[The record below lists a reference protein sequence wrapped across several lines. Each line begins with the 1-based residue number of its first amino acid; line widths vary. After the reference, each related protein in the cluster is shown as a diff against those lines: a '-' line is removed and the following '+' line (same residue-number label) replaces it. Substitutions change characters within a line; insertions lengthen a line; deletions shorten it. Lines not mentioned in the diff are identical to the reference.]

1 MNSYTANNIN
11 GQTKIWSRYE
21 MKYLV
26 SESKAAAIA
35 HFIRPYVHLDRYCEG
50 KPNSSYPI
58 VSLYLDSQN
67 LRLCRESL
75 EGHKNRFK
83 LRIRSYTDEPDYPRF
98 VEIKRRVNSVI
109 IKGRSQ
115 LKHDNIAN
123 LLSGLSL
130 SGAGFADDD
139 ETLRQFR
146 LYLNSIQARPVIRTR
161 YQRQAFESIA
171 NNSVRITFD
180 RDLCYNVTPIANVGL
195 NGRGWQKILLNYIVL
210 EIKFT
215 GRFPAW
221 LSQMV
226 KCFELRQQSVSKYAR
241 SVKRACLLKFCA
253 PKITGG
259 YEL

>member
-1 MNSYTANNIN
+1 VNGYTTNNIN
-11 GQTKIWSRYE
+11 GRAKIWSRYE
-21 MKYLV
+21 MKYLL
-26 SESKAAAIA
+26 SESRAVAVAR
-35 HFIRPYVHLDRYCEG
+35 FIRPYVHLDHYCKD
-50 KPNSSYPI
+50 KPNNSYPI
-58 VSLYLDSQN
+58 VSLYLDSEN

-98 VEIKRRVNSVI
+98 VEIKRRANSVI

-115 LKHDNIAN
+115 LKHDNIAK

-130 SGAGFADDD
+130 SDTAFRND
-139 ETLRQFR
+139 ETLRQFQ
-146 LYLNSIQARPVIRTR
+146 LYLHSIQAKPVIRTR
-161 YQRQAFESIA
+161 YQRQAFEGIADKSI
-171 NNSVRITFD
+171 RITFD
-180 RDLCYNVTPIANVGL
+180 RELCYNVTPIADIGL
-195 NGRGWQKILLNYIVL
+195 NGRGWRHILANYVVL

-226 KCFELRQQSVSKYAR
+226 KCFNLRQQSVSKYAR
-241 SVKRACLLKFCA
+241 SVKGACLLKFCA

-259 YEL
+259 YRL